1 MSREW
6 AIIANGVV
14 GNIVIADEDF
24 ISSHP
29 DYSSFEKIDI
39 TDLTIKPG
47 IAWKVED
54 GKFKKPA
61 ELLPEDPQYIN
72 HDEWLEI
79 EVPN

>member
-6 AIIANGVV
+6 AIIANNVV
-14 GNIVIADEDF
+14 ANTIVADADF
-24 ISSHP
+24 LESHP
-29 DYSSFEKIDI
+29 DWNQFEKIDI
-39 TDLTIKPG
+39 TDLEIKPG
-47 IAWKVED
+47 IAWTIED

>member
-1 MSREW
+1 
-6 AIIANGVV
+6 V
-14 GNIVIADEDF
+14 ADADF
-24 ISSHP
+24 LESHP
-29 DYSSFEKIDI
+29 DWNQFEKIDI
-39 TDLTIKPG
+39 TDLEIKPG
-47 IAWKVED
+47 IAWTIED